1 MLFGHMER
9 MVEMGQGKNVAYIR
23 VSSVPQNEARQREML
38 QCYDIDK
45 WFVEKVS
52 GRSMK
57 RQKLQEMLEYIREDD
72 TVYVSE
78 FARLGRSTLDLLT
91 IVRQIESIGAKFVS
105 VKEQFDTSTPAG
117 KLQMTMLS
125 AIAEF
130 ECAMIR
136 ERQLEGIAIAK
147 REGKYKGRKP
157 VYVENIGEY
166 YNRYMTRQGTKTS
179 IAAELGISRT
189 TLDKL
194 FLQYTREGDVKK
206 DE

>member
-1 MLFGHMER
+1 
-9 MVEMGQGKNVAYIR
+9 MGQGKNVAYIR

>member
-1 MLFGHMER
+1 
-9 MVEMGQGKNVAYIR
+9 MGQGKNVAYIR
-23 VSSVPQNEARQREML
+23 VSSVTQNEARQREML
-38 QCYDIDK
+38 QRYDIDK

>member
-1 MLFGHMER
+1 
-9 MVEMGQGKNVAYIR
+9 MGQGKNVAYIR
-23 VSSVPQNEARQREML
+23 VFSVTQNEARQREML

>member
-1 MLFGHMER
+1 
-9 MVEMGQGKNVAYIR
+9 MGQGKNVAYIR
-23 VSSVPQNEARQREML
+23 VSSVTQNEARQREML
-38 QCYDIDK
+38 QRYDINK

>member
-1 MLFGHMER
+1 
-9 MVEMGQGKNVAYIR
+9 MGQGKNVAYIR
-23 VSSVPQNEARQREML
+23 VSSVTQNEARQREML
-38 QCYDIDK
+38 QHYDIDK